1 MVMTTLTE
9 LAIEKGIEPE
19 KAREFLREW
28 FGMQEI
34 KGYVDK
40 DNDIWYSKKLAGRY
54 AIPLIA
60 RPNMEDL

>member
-1 MVMTTLTE
+1 MTITE

-28 FGMQEI
+28 LDMQPVVTRI
-34 KGYVDK
+34 VADSYD
-40 DNDIWYSKKLAGRY
+40 DYTNATIT
-54 AIPLIA
+54 LIA

>member
-1 MVMTTLTE
+1 MTLTE

-28 FGMQEI
+28 LSMQGTYVV
-34 KGYVDK
+34 KGK
-40 DNDIWYSKKLAGRY
+40 LGYSCSVYSTDLRKGDV
-54 AIPLIA
+54 LIA